1 MKREH
6 AAIIA
11 KARRDGLKPVEL
23 AHELMGYT
31 LIEAMRDASASQSIA
46 FSKMSEVQQ
55 DSCIQQWTEATKE
68 AIDLAIQV
76 IASAGTRTVRMDLTS
91 VAVGKKLKVVGVVA
105 GTEEYKHD
113 LIDLANDQGTAI
125 VILNERDYLQGLDGI
140 KGEKDQKSLP
150 IDEDEAP
157 KDLLKKPAAAGKRAS
172 AATGSATSAAA
183 LAKTATTLPPKLLED
198 ARTFL
203 RDQQSVTVSGTQN
216 HLKIGGVKAA
226 AVLEELVAEG
236 LAQLVEGSKPAQYT
250 LVHES
255 APAGTANDSEASG
268 ASGGAFAPTGSG
280 LTFDGDD
287 DAQDRLAD
295 EPGTNEAPTILTD
308 ELFSKIKAQVLKTK
322 KVSVGALSIAF
333 DADDEIIEQ
342 AIQRLELEG
351 VISEEN
357 EAGMRTINAAA

>member
-150 IDEDEAP
+150 IGEDEAP
-157 KDLLKKPAAAGKRAS
+157 ADLPKKPAAAGKRAS
-172 AATGSATSAAA
+172 SATGSATSAAA

-236 LAQLVEGSKPAQYT
+236 LAQLVEGSKPVQYT
-250 LVHES
+250 LVHS
-255 APAGTANDSEASG
+255 V
-268 ASGGAFAPTGSG
+268 
-280 LTFDGDD
+280 
-287 DAQDRLAD
+287 D
-295 EPGTNEAPTILTD
+295 EPGNDAPTILTD
-308 ELFSKIKAQVLKTK
+308 ELYEKVKAQVLKTK

-333 DADDEIIEQ
+333 DIDDEIVEQ

>member
-150 IDEDEAP
+150 IDDPAP
-157 KDLLKKPAAAGKRAS
+157 ADLPKKGAAAGKRAS

-236 LAQLVEGSKPAQYT
+236 LAKLVEGSKPAQYA
-250 LVHES
+250 LVHSVDES
-255 APAGTANDSEASG
+255 KSE
-268 ASGGAFAPTGSG
+268 TVDNSG

-287 DAQDRLAD
+287 EESTDD
-295 EPGTNEAPTILTD
+295 EPGNDAPTILTD
-308 ELFSKIKAQVLKTK
+308 ELFGKIKSQVLKTK

-333 DADDEIIEQ
+333 DIDDEIVEQ